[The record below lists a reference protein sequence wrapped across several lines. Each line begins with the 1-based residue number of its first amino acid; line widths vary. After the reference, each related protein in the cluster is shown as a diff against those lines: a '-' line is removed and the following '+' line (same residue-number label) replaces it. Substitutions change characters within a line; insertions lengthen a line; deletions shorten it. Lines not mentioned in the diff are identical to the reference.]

1 MEKAIDIFE
10 GLNPEQIQ
18 AVKTIYGPV
27 LVSAGAG
34 AGKYRVKRI
43 VI

>member
-1 MEKAIDIFE
+1 MEKSIDIFE

-27 LVSAGAG
+27 LVSAGPG
-34 AGKYRVKRI
+34 SGR
-43 VI
+43 

>member
-1 MEKAIDIFE
+1 MGKAIDIFE
-10 GLNPEQIQ
+10 GLNPEQVQ

-34 AGKYRVKRI
+34 AGKYS

>member
-1 MEKAIDIFE
+1 MEKAINIFE
-10 GLNPEQIQ
+10 GLNPEQVQ

-34 AGKYRVKRI
+34 AGKYS